1 MEDES
6 QPGATLIIRA
16 WRAPNGD
23 LSARVTFGVD
33 GQQPALE
40 IANARSESEVI
51 AVVRDWV
58 GRIPAAAEGG
68 PNGPSA
74 GDPGKAR

>member
-6 QPGATLIIRA
+6 QQGATLIIRA
-16 WRAPNGD
+16 WRAPTGD
-23 LSARVTFGVD
+23 LAARITYGVD

-40 IANARSESEVI
+40 IANARSEAEVI

-58 GRIPAAAEGG
+58 DSIRPAGG

-74 GDPGKAR
+74 RETGEAR